1 MNLCFS
7 EKPTILTKNSCKKKG
22 WGTMTEPKG
31 IVIKDLLGLS
41 EPAIRLIECVS
52 RGIGKMYEPTYV
64 KKMAKAKSE
73 ELKIISSIVSEN
85 INLPVKY
92 SNGEITVDGLDADEL
107 MKRTGSR
114 LMFQELQKQQNID
127 SVVGNAYL
135 ELEHETEV
143 SKEIVDTD
151 WIIRFMNSV
160 EDVSNDEMQK
170 LWGKILAGEIKQPK
184 TFTLRTLDKLRNISV
199 IEARKFEKLSQFV
212 LWNAGI
218 YLIYS
223 IDELMKEY
231 GIDFRD
237 ILLLDECGLIT
248 AHNLTITLK
257 TSKSIQTE
265 IHNSKIL
272 GLIKGVK
279 EEIQNVILNAYKL
292 SDSGTQLFKTFKYEG
307 NREYAVRAIELIK
320 KNLGNDYIVSAHTVI
335 ENLDDGRTNYET
347 KDLLIK

>member
-1 MNLCFS
+1 M
-7 EKPTILTKNSCKKKG
+7 I
-22 WGTMTEPKG
+22 EPKG
-31 IVIKDLLGLS
+31 VVIKDLLGLS

-73 ELKIISSIVSEN
+73 ELRIISSIVSEN

-135 ELEHETEV
+135 ELEQETEV
-143 SKEIVDTD
+143 SKEFVDTD

-199 IEARKFEKLSQFV
+199 IEARKFEKISQFV
-212 LWNAGI
+212 LWNVGI

-237 ILLLDECGLIT
+237 ILLLEECGL
-248 AHNLTITLK
+248 N
-257 TSKSIQTE
+257 
-265 IHNSKIL
+265 
-272 GLIKGVK
+272 
-279 EEIQNVILNAYKL
+279 
-292 SDSGTQLFKTFKYEG
+292 
-307 NREYAVRAIELIK
+307 
-320 KNLGNDYIVSAHTVI
+320 
-335 ENLDDGRTNYET
+335 
-347 KDLLIK
+347 